1 MKLLLL
7 LLSSTGVASFQFATR
22 LLPPS
27 RASTRG
33 STVVLDESPQL
44 EAPMLT
50 GVQKRVLRTH
60 AGRLAA
66 SKSLKYVTVA
76 DAAASTVEVDRQ
88 LTAHELVRCKFRVE
102 KKKEAK
108 LLADDLAGRTGATV
122 AEVLGH
128 TALLYRPSSA
138 KLISLDK

>member
-1 MKLLLL
+1 MRTAINVLLL
-7 LLSSTGVASFQFATR
+7 LLSFTAVASFQFATR
-22 LLPPS
+22 LLPPI
-27 RASTRG
+27 RASVRG
-33 STVVLDESPQL
+33 TVVLDAT
-44 EAPMLT
+44 APALT

-66 SKSLKYVTVA
+66 SKSLHYVTVA
-76 DAAASTVEVDRQ
+76 DAAASTNEVDRQ

-108 LLADDLAGRTGATV
+108 VLAEDLAGRTGAAV